1 MTLAAAALAINP
13 TVLSLAVQI
22 EHRRKIC
29 TELLVLEYCF
39 LMAYIKE
46 STKNSLSPCRLRQ
59 VSSVNLL
66 ESISCISV
74 VLDHQSKHA
83 SHLLVALEKG
93 KLIIVSVADIPS
105 HKS

>member
-1 MTLAAAALAINP
+1 
-13 TVLSLAVQI
+13 
-22 EHRRKIC
+22 
-29 TELLVLEYCF
+29 
-39 LMAYIKE
+39 MAYIKG
-46 STKNSLSPCRLRQ
+46 STKHSLSPCRLRQ

-83 SHLLVALEKG
+83 SHLLVALRKG